1 MSADASP
8 LRELFSGAPGEKM
21 DMLLNSV
28 AIGFASSAPDPGA
41 LRAVLQQVVD
51 QQALAWNASFSLG
64 LVYGGVAE
72 SVAVAGGLSDHATG
86 TVVTP
91 STRYP
96 LGSATKLHTSIA
108 CLQAAERGLLDL
120 DAPIAQYV
128 DPFLQR
134 TNGTTLLQ
142 LYKNNA
148 NISAVTTRQVLAMR
162 SGVHDYDDA
171 AVQAWSLDLSL
182 IHI

>member
-1 MSADASP
+1 
-8 LRELFSGAPGEKM
+8 
-21 DMLLNSV
+21 MLLNSV

-64 LVYGGVAE
+64 LVYGAVAE

-128 DPFLQR
+128 DPFLGSATR
-134 TNGTTLLQ
+134 TAHGSTRICFVVQSDLFLYTVQ
-142 LYKNNA
+142 LCLEY
-148 NISAVTTRQVLAMR
+148 AVRHSRTPRPELHTWT
-162 SGVHDYDDA
+162 GA
-171 AVQAWSLDLSL
+171 ALPSHS
-182 IHI
+182 H